1 MLQTHSHGDTLRLD
15 VHSRGIQVPV
25 HVTCRVSG
33 RQNHR
38 SAHRMSLARLYTHN
52 LSLLNDESVHAR
64 LKVHLSATAADG
76 LAHVLNHTRQFVRT
90 DVRVRITQDRGRCPM
105 LAKHVQNLLH
115 AATLL
120 AARVEFAIRVG
131 TGTPLTEAIVTLR
144 VHRMFARD
152 ACDVPFACVHILT
165 ALHYDGSA
173 SQLDESQ
180 RSKESARSGPHHNH
194 LRALIHHRVVGLH
207 ILIVG
212 RQFVDI

>member
-15 VHSRGIQVPV
+15 VHARGIQVPV

-52 LSLLNDESVHAR
+52 LPLLNDESVHAR

-76 LAHVLNHTRQFVRT
+76 LAHVLNHARQFVRT

-144 VHRMFARD
+144 IHRMFARD
-152 ACDVPFACVHILT
+152 AGNVPFACVHILT